1 MKKLNYLILLF
12 LVSAFSFANVSPKEK
27 EALIAFDEKKNF
39 FDITPEAVNK
49 LRDLSQK
56 EFFDEHDRFELL
68 QILLSL
74 ATNEKQSEA
83 FNQLIMDSP
92 EQIYKKILEM
102 FDEIK
107 LRLSESRV
115 ESSMFFL
122 KLPDFNILNISLS
135 PSSPYLPNN
144 VSVFSKL
151 GVSIGEKPN
160 VLKLFFMQLIIK
172 SLLKI

>member
-1 MKKLNYLILLF
+1 
-12 LVSAFSFANVSPKEK
+12 
-27 EALIAFDEKKNF
+27 
-39 FDITPEAVNK
+39 
-49 LRDLSQK
+49 
-56 EFFDEHDRFELL
+56 
-68 QILLSL
+68 
-74 ATNEKQSEA
+74 
-83 FNQLIMDSP
+83 
-92 EQIYKKILEM
+92 M

-107 LRLSESRV
+107 LRLSESSV

-160 VLKLFFMQLIIK
+160 LLKLFFMELIIK

>member
-1 MKKLNYLILLF
+1 
-12 LVSAFSFANVSPKEK
+12 
-27 EALIAFDEKKNF
+27 
-39 FDITPEAVNK
+39 
-49 LRDLSQK
+49 
-56 EFFDEHDRFELL
+56 
-68 QILLSL
+68 
-74 ATNEKQSEA
+74 
-83 FNQLIMDSP
+83 
-92 EQIYKKILEM
+92 M